1 MADSHVV
8 NSVTGFRIWFFCIK
22 DLLDGKRSY
31 CIFPIV
37 ALVATSK
44 SAL

>member
-8 NSVTGFRIWFFCIK
+8 DSVTGFRIWFFCIK
-22 DLLDGKRSY
+22 DLLDGKGSHRV
-31 CIFPIV
+31 FPIV
-37 ALVATSK
+37 ALMATSK